1 MRLSTRRYLLL
12 GVAVLTWTAATL
24 LFAVPAAAQATPIPI
39 LNSQFNLD
47 TLPCNPGSGCNTYGI
62 SGWVTGPQSYILKA
76 STTQYPGAPSSGLY
90 VAALGNGT
98 STGSIFQTLG
108 ATVQANTTY
117 VLSVKVGARADD
129 VFTGY
134 QVALLAGNVTLTS
147 GHRATPVGG
156 TFVIEAVAYESGAT
170 PAQLGQPLQILITST
185 GTGQVSIGNV
195 ALSAQPTAQ

>member
-1 MRLSTRRYLLL
+1 MNRYLPLPV
-12 GVAVLTWTAATL
+12 VAVLVWVAATL
-24 LFAVPAAAQATPIPI
+24 LLAAPANAQATSIPI
-39 LNSQFNLD
+39 LNPEFTLD

-62 SGWVTGPQSYILKA
+62 SGWVTGPQTYILKA
-76 STTQYPGAPSSGLY
+76 STTQYPSAPATGLY

-98 STGSIFQTLG
+98 STGSIFQTVG

-134 QVALLAGNVTLTS
+134 LVSLLAGNVTLVS

-156 TFVIEAVAYESGAT
+156 TFVPEVVAYESGAT
-170 PAQLGQPLQILITST
+170 PPQLGQPLQILITSL
-185 GTGQVSIGNV
+185 GTGQASIANV
-195 ALSAQPTAQ
+195 ALSAQPTTE